1 MLVERVWQR
10 IKDTARRNAA
20 NRLQLSLE
28 DSEKVVNRIIRSEDG
43 PFPQPAVEFYARELI
58 RLTEE
63 ARIAAI
69 PAGTST

>member
-20 NRLQLSLE
+20 NPLHLSRE
-28 DSEKVVNRIIRSEDG
+28 DSETVVNRIIHREDR
-43 PFPQPAVEFYARELI
+43 PFPQPAVEFYGRELI

-63 ARIAAI
+63 ARNE
-69 PAGTST
+69 PDV